1 MHHGGS
7 GAAGGGWVLI
17 IIARYNKPGKTVNP
31 KWFVV
36 HHSSWPKCGTAW
48 AQMIYWETPY
58 PTKHNKRNYR
68 HPRDL
73 HPLYAKASPVG
84 HWGQTH
90 FEITVE
96 STIFKKAVLEFVCYV
111 LSSVHSQPWV
121 DVAVDITA
129 GQVFWSLHK
138 GANSWNPFWNPAGCE
153 IRQSTVFESNSV
165 TFSSYLHK
173 S

>member
-96 STIFKKAVLEFVCYV
+96 SIFENWNKCFFRALFRTH
-111 LSSVHSQPWV
+111 L
-121 DVAVDITA
+121 DITLS
-129 GQVFWSLHK
+129 GKFQKPRLDESECPDLSGMDTHMLSLL
-138 GANSWNPFWNPAGCE
+138 N
-153 IRQSTVFESNSV
+153 
-165 TFSSYLHK
+165 L
-173 S
+173 